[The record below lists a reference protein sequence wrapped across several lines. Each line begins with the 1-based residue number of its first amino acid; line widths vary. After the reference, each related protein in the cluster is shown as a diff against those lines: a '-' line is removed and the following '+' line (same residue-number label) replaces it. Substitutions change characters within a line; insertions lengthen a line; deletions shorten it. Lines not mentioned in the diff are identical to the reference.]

1 MKRWTAVIVPI
12 LILVILVATGT
23 DDLAIRTA
31 TSQNSSEL
39 TPYAY
44 LPYISNQGEVI
55 YVSSNLSGHSVAA
68 ECNPG
73 GVSQCPCS
81 EMDVGLATFEEH
93 GEVTSNV
100 REVHTYVN
108 AIGYKKFTETFPN
121 GDSIALDTY
130 RYTGQFSLPGLPA
143 QDPYQRE
150 NPEAAH
156 MMIQLWDGRN
166 ALFQSNKTT
175 LEGTIFWALNPW
187 AVDYGHIKVYT
198 SPLQLINTGI
208 IVPPDTQ
215 WHSFELIVD
224 LANQKYVSIAVDG
237 DSKDLSNTPLA
248 QVYHP
253 DWGDDVS
260 FVITTESLASWPH
273 DGCLYIFKWT
283 MRFKNLALSKLP

>member
-1 MKRWTAVIVPI
+1 MKRWMAVIVPI
-12 LILVILVATGT
+12 LILVILITAGT
-23 DDLAIRTA
+23 DSFAEHTA

-55 YVSSNLSGHSVAA
+55 YVSPNLFGHSIAA

-81 EMDVGLATFEEH
+81 ELDVGLATFGEY

-100 REVHTYVN
+100 REVNTYVN
-108 AIGYKKFTETFPN
+108 AIGHKKFTETFPD
-121 GDSIALDTY
+121 GSPITLDTY
-130 RYTGQFSLPGLPA
+130 RYTGQFSLPRLPVP
-143 QDPYQRE
+143 DPNQRE

-156 MMIQLWDGRN
+156 MMIQFWDGRN
-166 ALFQSNKTT
+166 ALYQSNKTT
-175 LEGTIFWALNPW
+175 LEGTIFWELNPW
-187 AVDYGHIKVYT
+187 AADYGHIKVYAW
-198 SPLQLINTGI
+198 PLQLIDTGI

-215 WHSFELIVD
+215 WHSFELVVD
-224 LANQKYVSIAVDG
+224 LASQRYISIAVDG
-237 DSKDLSNTPLA
+237 DSRDLSSTLLA

-260 FVITTESLASWPH
+260 FIITTESLASWPQN
-273 DGCLYIFKWT
+273 GCPYIFKWT
-283 MRFKNLALSKLP
+283 MRYKNLALSKLP